1 MANIRLYFMCNDI
14 TFSFLR
20 EISGKN
26 YLLMSHPFNSLIER
40 ATINAKNSKNLMSY
54 SMLKINKKI
63 NEA

>member
-26 YLLMSHPFNSLIER
+26 YLLMSHPFNSLLER
-40 ATINAKNSKNLMSY
+40 ATINTKNSKNLMSY